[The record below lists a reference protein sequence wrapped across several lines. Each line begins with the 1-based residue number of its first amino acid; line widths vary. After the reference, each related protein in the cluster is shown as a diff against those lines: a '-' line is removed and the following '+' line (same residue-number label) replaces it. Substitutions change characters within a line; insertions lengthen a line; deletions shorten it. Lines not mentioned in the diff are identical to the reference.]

1 MGKGNPIKAI
11 TKPVESA
18 VKSVSK
24 AVGNVIEAPFNVASG
39 VVNGD
44 VDKVLNGAAK
54 AASMGIISY
63 NKSGGGIV
71 NATDIVSKVV
81 GSLTGANAMAD
92 AINNQTASVAA
103 QEKAAAAALAQQQ
116 ADAKA
121 AAISRRRADLEGDTK
136 TIYTTALGDVANSAQ
151 GKTRKKTVLGG

>member
-1 MGKGNPIKAI
+1 MGKGNPIKAV
-11 TKPVESA
+11 TKV
-18 VKSVSK
+18 
-24 AVGNVIEAPFNVASG
+24 VGNIIEAPFNVASG
-39 VVNGD
+39 VVKGD
-44 VDKVLNGAAK
+44 VNKVINGAVKGAT
-54 AASMGIISY
+54 MGTVSY
-63 NKSGGGIV
+63 DKSGGGLFNV
-71 NATDIVSKVV
+71 QDTVGSVV
-81 GSLTGANAMAD
+81 GGLTGTTALKDSIDNA
-92 AINNQTASVAA
+92 QASQAAQEKAAAA